1 MCVSAPVL
9 IVKQFLPLLKKEA
22 DINTSLPM
30 GCSRAAI
37 INISSILGSTET
49 TLQTYHKG
57 YHYHAT
63 KAALNMMTATMSM
76 DLRDCGILVAAVHPG
91 WVKTDMGGQDADLEK
106 STSIESCWSVI
117 SSMTEKST
125 GRLLNYDGKV
135 IPW

>member
-1 MCVSAPVL
+1 
-9 IVKQFLPLLKKEA
+9 
-22 DINTSLPM
+22 
-30 GCSRAAI
+30 
-37 INISSILGSTET
+37 
-49 TLQTYHKG
+49 
-57 YHYHAT
+57 
-63 KAALNMMTATMSM
+63 MMTATMSM